1 MNSVRAIAPSS
12 TANLGPGFDIFGLAL
27 DLFVDEIIITK
38 KQEQNGRITI
48 STIKE
53 NEGMKIPYE
62 NEKNAAALVVKK
74 MMEDYSIKDNIDI
87 QIIKGI
93 PPGYGLGSSA
103 ASSVAT
109 AYAFDKLFNLETN
122 FIDLISYSAEG
133 ERASAGAK
141 HYDNVASS
149 MLGGFIIVRHFPS
162 LEFIKFEPPEDLYLV
177 VGIPNIPVPNKKTEV
192 ARSIL
197 PLNSPLENIITNIS
211 NASTIVAGF
220 AYKDVEMIAKGLDD
234 KIVEPVRKK
243 TIPGYEK
250 VKEKAINAGALGLTI
265 SGAGPS
271 VISILKT
278 DRHFH
283 NVMEAIK
290 EGFAASNIESNVYLC
305 KPSKG
310 ARNQDK
316 VFLS

>member
-48 STIKE
+48 STIKQ
-53 NEGMKIPYE
+53 NDGMKIPYE
-62 NEKNAAALVVKK
+62 NEKNAAALVDKK

-250 VKEKAINAGALGLTI
+250 VKENAINAGALGLTI

-271 VISILKT
+271 VISILNT

-310 ARNQDK
+310 ARSQDK
-316 VFLS
+316 VLLS

>member
-38 KQEQNGRITI
+38 KQEQNGRISI
-48 STIKE
+48 STIKQ

-133 ERASAGAK
+133 ERASAGSK

-197 PLNSPLENIITNIS
+197 PLNSPLEDIITNIS

-250 VKEKAINAGALGLTI
+250 VKENAINAGALGLTI

-271 VISILKT
+271 VISILNT

-310 ARNQDK
+310 ARSQDK
-316 VFLS
+316 VLLS

>member
-48 STIKE
+48 STIKQ
-53 NEGMKIPYE
+53 NEAMKIPYE

-149 MLGGFIIVRHFPS
+149 MLGGFIIVRHFPL
-162 LEFIKFEPPEDLYLV
+162 LEFIKFEPPEDLYLA

-197 PLNSPLENIITNIS
+197 PLSSPLENIITNIS
-211 NASTIVAGF
+211 NASTLVAGF
-220 AYKDVEMIAKGLDD
+220 AYKNVQMIAKGLDD

-250 VKEKAINAGALGLTI
+250 VKENAINAGALGLTI

-271 VISILKT
+271 VISILNT

-316 VFLS
+316 VLLS

>member
-1 MNSVRAIAPSS
+1 
-12 TANLGPGFDIFGLAL
+12 
-27 DLFVDEIIITK
+27 
-38 KQEQNGRITI
+38 
-48 STIKE
+48 
-53 NEGMKIPYE
+53 
-62 NEKNAAALVVKK
+62 
-74 MMEDYSIKDNIDI
+74 
-87 QIIKGI
+87 
-93 PPGYGLGSSA
+93 GYGLGSSA

-162 LEFIKFEPPEDLYLV
+162 LEFIKFEPPEDLYLA

-197 PLNSPLENIITNIS
+197 PLSSPLENIITNIS
-211 NASTIVAGF
+211 NASTLVAGF

-250 VKEKAINAGALGLTI
+250 VKENAINAGALGLTI

-271 VISILKT
+271 VISILNT

-316 VFLS
+316 VLLS

>member
-48 STIKE
+48 STIKQ
-53 NEGMKIPYE
+53 NEAMKIPYE

-162 LEFIKFEPPEDLYLV
+162 LEFIKFEPPEDLYLA

-197 PLNSPLENIITNIS
+197 PLSSPLENIINNIS
-211 NASTIVAGF
+211 NASTLVAGF

-250 VKEKAINAGALGLTI
+250 VKENAINAGALGLTI

-271 VISILKT
+271 VISILNT

-316 VFLS
+316 VLLS

>member
-1 MNSVRAIAPSS
+1 MNSFRALAPSS

-48 STIKE
+48 STIKQ
-53 NEGMKIPYE
+53 NEAMKIPYDNE
-62 NEKNAAALVVKK
+62 NNASALVVKK
-74 MMEDYSIKDNIDI
+74 MMEDYSIKNNIDI
-87 QIIKGI
+87 QIIKGV

-109 AYAFDKLFNLETN
+109 AYAFDKLFDLETN
-122 FIDLISYSAEG
+122 LIDLISYSAEG

-141 HYDNVASS
+141 HFDNVASS
-149 MLGGFIIVRHFPS
+149 MLGGFIIVRNFPS

-197 PLNSPLENIITNIS
+197 PLNSSLGNIITNIS

-220 AYKDVEMIAKGLDD
+220 AYKDVKMIAKGLDD

-243 TIPGYEK
+243 TIPGYDK
-250 VKEKAINAGALGLTI
+250 VKENAINAGALALTI

-271 VISILKT
+271 VISILNT
-278 DRHFH
+278 DRHSH
-283 NVMEAIK
+283 NVMEAVK
-290 EGFAASNIESNVYLC
+290 EGFAASNIDSKVYLC

-310 ARNQDK
+310 AKNQDK
-316 VFLS
+316 VSLS

>member
-48 STIKE
+48 STIKQ
-53 NEGMKIPYE
+53 NEAMKIPYE

-149 MLGGFIIVRHFPS
+149 MLGGFIIVRHFPL
-162 LEFIKFEPPEDLYLV
+162 LEFIKFEPPEDLYLA

-197 PLNSPLENIITNIS
+197 PLSSPLENIITNIS
-211 NASTIVAGF
+211 NASTLVAGF
-220 AYKDVEMIAKGLDD
+220 AYKNVEMIAKGLDD

-250 VKEKAINAGALGLTI
+250 VKENAINAGALGLTI

-271 VISILKT
+271 VISILNT

-316 VFLS
+316 VLLS

>member
-48 STIKE
+48 STIKQ

-177 VGIPNIPVPNKKTEV
+177 VGIPNISVPNKKTEV

-250 VKEKAINAGALGLTI
+250 VKENAINAGALGLTI

-271 VISILKT
+271 VISILNT

-310 ARNQDK
+310 ARSQDK
-316 VFLS
+316 VLLS

>member
-1 MNSVRAIAPSS
+1 MNSARAIAPSS

-48 STIKE
+48 STIKQ
-53 NEGMKIPYE
+53 NEAMKIPYE

-149 MLGGFIIVRHFPS
+149 MLGGFIIVRHFPL
-162 LEFIKFEPPEDLYLV
+162 LEFIKFEPPQDLYLA

-197 PLNSPLENIITNIS
+197 PLSSPLENIITNIS

-250 VKEKAINAGALGLTI
+250 VKENAINAGALGLTI

-271 VISILKT
+271 VISILNT

-316 VFLS
+316 VLLS